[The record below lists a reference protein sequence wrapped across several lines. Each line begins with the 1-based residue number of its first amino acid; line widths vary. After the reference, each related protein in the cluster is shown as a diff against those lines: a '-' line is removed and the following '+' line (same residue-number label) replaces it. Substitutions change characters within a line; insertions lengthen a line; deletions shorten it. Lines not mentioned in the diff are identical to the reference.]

1 VSTSSANGAGGLP
14 SGVARLVRGVAC
26 RACPKR
32 TSRSS
37 LIDVRLSEPWSV
49 AGTFE
54 TSTDVRSTGAF
65 GGKADM
71 SPSRPDPDRSRQW
84 HASHQRTHPF
94 VRDHDGSADHVG
106 GVLLTSGASK
116 ASFPPLCKDHG
127 DLRSLSGSSSAMN
140 DLFNRVRGAVGQ
152 RHGLTDARNGQKVAG
167 LFGID

>member
-1 VSTSSANGAGGLP
+1 MDDVVRIAP
-14 SGVARLVRGVAC
+14 LV
-26 RACPKR
+26 
-32 TSRSS
+32 
-37 LIDVRLSEPWSV
+37 SEPGLIGYECPACSYVTSV
-49 AGTFE
+49 LLQPLKANP
-54 TSTDVRSTGAF
+54 
-65 GGKADM
+65 KADM

-106 GVLLTSGASK
+106 GALLTSGASK

-127 DLRSLSGSSSAMN
+127 DLRSLSGSPSAMN